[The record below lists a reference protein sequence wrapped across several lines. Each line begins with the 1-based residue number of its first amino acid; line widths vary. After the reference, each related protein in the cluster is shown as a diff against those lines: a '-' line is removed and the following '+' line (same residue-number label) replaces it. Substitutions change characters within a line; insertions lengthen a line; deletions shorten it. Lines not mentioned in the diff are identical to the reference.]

1 MIGGKIIMANYFL
14 FLDELKP
21 NDKYKHFCLGGIFV
35 EEEYYRSRICKYVK
49 DFKYTI
55 FRTHNIVLHE
65 SELNSNKGKFRLLK
79 DDKINKKFWGY
90 LHKLFDNYDFKT
102 MCVCVDYNKFIST
115 YPTKGSIVNSEYY
128 VALQIILE
136 NFVHFLNS
144 VDGIGCVY
152 IESRGL
158 EPDYELQKQYE
169 LIKEQG
175 TLFITPEVF
184 QKRLKAISFPLK
196 IDNSI
201 GLQIADFIPNSI
213 ARDFSDIE
221 QKEYSLHDKIVNKS
235 YDGNSELH
243 ERFGIKKV
251 L

>member
-1 MIGGKIIMANYFL
+1 MANYFL
-14 FLDELKP
+14 FLDELKA
-21 NDKYKHFCLGGIFV
+21 NNVYKHFCLGGIFV
-35 EEEYYRSRICKYVK
+35 EEEHYRKKICEYLKN
-49 DFKYTI
+49 FKYNI
-55 FRTHNIVLHE
+55 FHTHNIILHE
-65 SELNSNKGKFRLLK
+65 NELKSNKGKYKLLK
-79 DDKINKKFWGY
+79 DENLNKKFWEG
-90 LHKLFDNYDFKT
+90 LHKLFDIYDFKT
-102 MCVCVDYNKFIST
+102 MCVCVDSDEFST
-115 YPTKGSIVNSEYY
+115 NYPTKSSILYSEYY

-144 VDGIGCVY
+144 VNGVGCVY

-158 EPDYELQKQYE
+158 EADYDLQIQYE
-169 LIKEQG
+169 LIKKQG
-175 TLFITPEVF
+175 TLFIPSDVF

-213 ARDFSDIE
+213 ARKLSGKE
-221 QKEYSLHDKIVNKS
+221 QKEYTLYFDIINKS
-235 YDGNSELH
+235 YDGNHNLH

>member
-1 MIGGKIIMANYFL
+1 MANYFL

-21 NDKYKHFCLGGIFV
+21 NNIYKHFCLGGIFV
-35 EEEYYRSRICKYVK
+35 EEDHYRKDICRYVK
-49 DFKYTI
+49 DFKFSI
-55 FRTHNIVLHE
+55 FNTHNIVLHE
-65 SELNSNKGKFRLLK
+65 SELKSNKSKFRILK
-79 DDKINKKFWGY
+79 HPEKNKKFWDY
-90 LHKLFDNYDFKT
+90 MHKLFEKYDFKT
-102 MCVCVDYNKFIST
+102 MCVCVDYKKFIST
-115 YPTKGSIVNSEYY
+115 YPTKGSLLNSEYY

-158 EPDYELQKQYE
+158 ESDYELQKQYE
-169 LIKEQG
+169 LIKQQG

-184 QKRLKAISFPLK
+184 QKRLKAISFPMK

-213 ARDFSDIE
+213 ARNFAGLP
-221 QKEYSLHDKIVNKS
+221 QKEFSLHDDIVNKS
-235 YDGNSELH
+235 YDGNNNLH